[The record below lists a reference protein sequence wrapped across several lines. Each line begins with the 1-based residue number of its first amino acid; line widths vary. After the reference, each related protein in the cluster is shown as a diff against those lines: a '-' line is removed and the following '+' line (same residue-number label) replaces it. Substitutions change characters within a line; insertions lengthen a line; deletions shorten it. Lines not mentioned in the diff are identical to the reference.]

1 VDNQTKN
8 YRTDQQLVERT
19 LLGDRDVFKLVIKN
33 TEGLVSMIVFKM
45 ISNTGDRKDI
55 AQDIYLKAF
64 HSLPGFK
71 FQSKLSTWIAQIA
84 YHTCLHYLKK
94 RKLILS
100 GDTGDDSANA
110 LAPYSDQLLQGPD
123 NDTERF
129 IYKNELSAILQR
141 EIEQLPPVYKTL
153 LTLFHYEELSYE
165 EIARITGL
173 PEGTLKSYL
182 FRARRT
188 LKEKLMVSYK
198 KEEL

>member
-1 VDNQTKN
+1 MDNQTKN
-8 YRTDQQLVERT
+8 YLTDQQLVEGT
-19 LLGDRDVFKLVIKN
+19 LLGDRDAFKLVIKK
-33 TEGLVSMIVFKM
+33 TEGLVSMIVFRM
-45 ISNTGDRKDI
+45 VPYSGDRKDI

-84 YHTCLHYLKK
+84 YRTCLHYLKK
-94 RKLILS
+94 RKLILP
-100 GDTGDDSANA
+100 GDTGDDNA
-110 LAPYSDQLLQGPD
+110 LAQYSDQLLQGPD

-141 EIEQLPPVYKTL
+141 EIEELPPVYKTL

-165 EIARITGL
+165 EMALVTGL

-198 KEEL
+198 KEDL